1 MKKNKTALPYVL
13 AALALSAGGFALR
26 LFERAGGSAIPLIGL
41 SAAAVVVFLLAAW
54 SLEKKTAFAEL
65 FRASV
70 PDAVLSSLGALLLIA
85 GGIATVATVASA
97 SRLLGLGA
105 VLAGGAVLF
114 CAAGRYK
121 GKAAAPFAYV
131 LPVLFYVVKLFMD
144 FRRWMVD
151 PAILDY
157 CFLLFALISF
167 MLASFHAAGFTFDK
181 GSRRALALFSL
192 TGVYFG
198 GAAIAGAGL
207 AEALVY
213 GGSMA
218 YLLALV
224 LQAFDPRAEA

>member
-54 SLEKKTAFAEL
+54 SLEKKAAFAEL

-105 VLAGGAVLF
+105 VLAGGAGLE
-114 CAAGRYK
+114 CA
-121 GKAAAPFAYV
+121 
-131 LPVLFYVVKLFMD
+131 
-144 FRRWMVD
+144 
-151 PAILDY
+151 
-157 CFLLFALISF
+157 
-167 MLASFHAAGFTFDK
+167 
-181 GSRRALALFSL
+181 
-192 TGVYFG
+192 GV
-198 GAAIAGAGL
+198 
-207 AEALVY
+207 
-213 GGSMA
+213 
-218 YLLALV
+218 
-224 LQAFDPRAEA
+224 R